1 MKRLLKNLKE
11 NLIENCS
18 IRLNVS
24 HKVNHLACTIPF
36 FKEWKLSFYLT
47 DRTVEKRQ
55 ECNSQGQWVRIKP
68 TSTPWYTWVS
78 SGTNCWTS
86 QATAILTLLPIY
98 LRLASLGYIW
108 RGLFDQ
114 MVLE

>member
-68 TSTPWYTWVS
+68 TSTPLVYM
-78 SGTNCWTS
+78 GQQRHQLLDLTS
-86 QATAILTLLPIY
+86 HCYFNFIANISQISITGLH
-98 LRLASLGYIW
+98 LAW
-108 RGLFDQ
+108 F
-114 MVLE
+114 V